1 MRRFLLLLLAV
12 IMSTQW
18 TWAAAASV
26 CMHEQGQGA
35 PHFGHHSHRHAAG
48 AAKATSELA
57 PTVSDTEAAVSTFD
71 ADCAACH
78 GGLSAVATEVPAIDT
93 VAAPMVGDTPYTRAV
108 THGLPE
114 RQSRPPRL

>member
-1 MRRFLLLLLAV
+1 MRRLLLLLLAV

-26 CMHEQGQGA
+26 CLHEQGQGA
-35 PHFGHHSHRHAAG
+35 PHFGHHSHRHASS
-48 AAKATSELA
+48 AATATSELA
-57 PTVSDTEAAVSTFD
+57 APMGDAEAGVSTFD

-78 GGLSAVATEVPAIDT
+78 GGLSAVATEVPAIEP
-93 VAAPMVGDTPYTRAV
+93 VSAPMVGDTPYIRAV

-114 RQSRPPRL
+114 RHSRPPRY